1 MTKIEVIETELAAL
15 TRTLEGMSR
24 RSAIY
29 RDLDR
34 AGYLLARTLA
44 ARGPSSIN
52 GLAERLGLDATTV
65 TRQVAT
71 MENAGF
77 VRRRRDPHDARVSRI
92 ELSALGKR
100 RMEGVRTGREERIAR
115 LLRPVARGGPAGVRR
130 APRPLQRRDPRRTR
144 APGHRTRVTS
154 RGPMATGLRGFIRM
168 G

>member
-1 MTKIEVIETELAAL
+1 MSKIEVIETELAAL

-71 MENAGF
+71 MESAGF
-77 VRRRRDPHDARVSRI
+77 VRRRRDPRDARVSRI

-100 RMEGVRTGREERIAR
+100 RMVEVRAGREKRIAR
-115 LLRPVARGGPAGVRR
+115 LLDQWPEADQLAFGELLTRFNAAIRAEREHTAAAPA
-130 APRPLQRRDPRRTR
+130 
-144 APGHRTRVTS
+144 
-154 RGPMATGLRGFIRM
+154 
-168 G
+168 